1 MTSAELVGSRP
12 SRRAHARLIVALDG
26 TAATSADLVRALRD
40 AARHEGTVL
49 ACAVVDPRADDVER
63 ELVRAGLE
71 EQVSRAVEES
81 GVHGRSEATLLEP
94 AVYEALSGAA
104 RGGTLVVVQESH
116 RTVLRCAPAR
126 TPGRAPIRP
135 HRS

>member
-12 SRRAHARLIVALDG
+12 TRRAHARLIVALDG
-26 TAATSADLVRALRD
+26 TAATSAELVRALRD
-40 AARHEGTVL
+40 AARQEGTVL

-71 EQVSRAVEES
+71 EQVCQAVEET
-81 GVHGRSEATLLEP
+81 GVHGRSETTLLEP
-94 AVYEALSGAA
+94 AVFEALCGAA

-116 RTVLRCAPAR
+116 RTVLRCAPVR
-126 TPGRAPIRP
+126 TPGRPP
-135 HRS
+135 VHRAV